1 MQSFLSVNHQIQSF
15 LHSHPREDGWKIY
28 HCCTPLVRSFF
39 LRYLLDWLQGKHP
52 EALKASAVGKEPTV
66 QELRGVEEDFQ
77 VIELDTESD
86 TQKELGS
93 EGWIGSVEIEWKGS
107 TIHFCSPFMEQCLA
121 HEPLTLIATRSNAAL
136 RHLLHGLKEYG
147 LTRERQGNREILI
160 VNGPNLPKLP
170 VSWDDVVLPSGL
182 AEEIR
187 SNVEGFFAG
196 ADNYR
201 RLDLPFR
208 RGLLFVGPPGCGKT
222 LTINALA
229 NNVKATFIG
238 ILPRSDVDD
247 QCVERAFDWA
257 AAHAPAVVV
266 LEDLD
271 KLLESRECSLAHF
284 LRTVDVLK
292 PASGIL
298 IIATSNAPEKLDSAL
313 LHRPSR
319 FDRIWKF
326 PLPRYEQRLALLR
339 KRSGTFFSEVAL
351 EQAARKSEHFSM
363 AYVQEIVVNALLSS
377 AHHGD
382 TPGDDAILKSM
393 ETLRT
398 QRKEASK
405 PGESMDEKE
414 TVGFFQSNN
423 GTR

>member
-52 EALKASAVGKEPTV
+52 ESLKASAVGKEPTV
-66 QELRGVEEDFQ
+66 QELRGAEEDFQ

-107 TIHFCSPFMEQCLA
+107 AIHFCSPFMEQCLA

-147 LTRERQGNREILI
+147 LTRERHDNREILV
-160 VNGPNLPKLP
+160 VNGPNLPKPP

-201 RLDLPFR
+201 KLGLPFR
-208 RGLLFVGPPGCGKT
+208 RGHLFVGPPGCGKT

-229 NNVKATFIG
+229 NTVKATFIG
-238 ILPRSDVDD
+238 VLPRSDVDD

-257 AAHAPAVVV
+257 VMHAPAVVV

-339 KRSGTFFSEVAL
+339 KRGGTFFSEGAQ

-377 AHHGD
+377 VHNGD
-382 TPGDDAILKSM
+382 TLGDDALLRSV

-405 PGESMDEKE
+405 PGESMDERE
-414 TVGFFQSNN
+414 SVGFYQSNN
-423 GTR
+423 GDR

>member
-1 MQSFLSVNHQIQSF
+1 MQSFLSVNQQIQSF
-15 LHSHPREDGWKIY
+15 MNSHSREDGWKIY

-52 EALKASAVGKEPTV
+52 ESLKASAVGKEPTV
-66 QELRGVEEDFQ
+66 QELRGVEGNSQ
-77 VIELDTESD
+77 AIELDTESD
-86 TQKELGS
+86 TQKDLES

-107 TIHFCSPFMEQCLA
+107 AIHFCSPFMEQCLA

-136 RHLLHGLKEYG
+136 RHLLQGLKEYG
-147 LTRERQGNREILI
+147 LMRERHDNREVLV
-160 VNGPNLPKLP
+160 VNGPNLPKQP
-170 VSWDDVVLPSGL
+170 VSWDDVILPSGL

-196 ADNYR
+196 VDNYR
-201 RLDLPFR
+201 RLGLPFR
-208 RGLLFVGPPGCGKT
+208 RGLLLTGPPGCGKT
-222 LTINALA
+222 LTISALA

-238 ILPRSDVDD
+238 VLPRSDVDD

-257 AAHAPAVVV
+257 VMHAPAVVV
-266 LEDLD
+266 IEDLD

-298 IIATSNAPEKLDSAL
+298 IIATSNAPEKLDQAL

-339 KRSGTFFSEVAL
+339 KRGGTFFSEGAM
-351 EQAARKSEHFSM
+351 EEAARKSEHFSM

-377 AHHGD
+377 AHNGD
-382 TPGDDAILKSM
+382 MPGDDAILKSVD
-393 ETLRT
+393 TLRT

-405 PGESMDEKE
+405 PGEEMDEHE
-414 TVGFFQSNN
+414 SVGFCPSSN
-423 GTR
+423 GDR

>member
-1 MQSFLSVNHQIQSF
+1 MQSFLSVNQQIQSF
-15 LHSHPREDGWKIY
+15 MNSHPREDGWKIY

-52 EALKASAVGKEPTV
+52 ESLKASAVGKEPTV
-66 QELRGVEEDFQ
+66 QELRGVEGSSQ
-77 VIELDTESD
+77 AIELDTESD
-86 TQKELGS
+86 TQKDLES

-107 TIHFCSPFMEQCLA
+107 AIHFCSPFMEQCLA
-121 HEPLTLIATRSNAAL
+121 HEPLALIATRSNAAL

-147 LTRERQGNREILI
+147 LMRERHDNREILV
-160 VNGPNLPKLP
+160 VNGPNLPKSP
-170 VSWDDVVLPSGL
+170 VSWDDVILPRGL

-196 ADNYR
+196 VDNYR
-201 RLDLPFR
+201 RLGLPFR
-208 RGLLFVGPPGCGKT
+208 RGLLLTGPPGCGKT
-222 LTINALA
+222 LTISALA

-238 ILPRSDVDD
+238 VLPRSDVDD

-257 AAHAPAVVV
+257 VMHAPAVVV

-298 IIATSNAPEKLDSAL
+298 IIATSNAPEKLDQAL

-339 KRSGTFFSEVAL
+339 KRGGTFFSEGAM
-351 EQAARKSEHFSM
+351 EEAARKSDSFSM
-363 AYVQEIVVNALLSS
+363 AYVQEIVVNTLLSS
-377 AHHGD
+377 AHNGD
-382 TPGDDAILKSM
+382 TPEDEALLKSV

-405 PGESMDEKE
+405 PGESMDERE
-414 TVGFFQSNN
+414 TVGFCQSNN
-423 GTR
+423 ENP

>member
-1 MQSFLSVNHQIQSF
+1 M
-15 LHSHPREDGWKIY
+15 
-28 HCCTPLVRSFF
+28 
-39 LRYLLDWLQGKHP
+39 
-52 EALKASAVGKEPTV
+52 
-66 QELRGVEEDFQ
+66 
-77 VIELDTESD
+77 
-86 TQKELGS
+86 
-93 EGWIGSVEIEWKGS
+93 
-107 TIHFCSPFMEQCLA
+107 
-121 HEPLTLIATRSNAAL
+121 
-136 RHLLHGLKEYG
+136 
-147 LTRERQGNREILI
+147 
-160 VNGPNLPKLP
+160 
-170 VSWDDVVLPSGL
+170 
-182 AEEIR
+182 
-187 SNVEGFFAG
+187 
-196 ADNYR
+196 
-201 RLDLPFR
+201 
-208 RGLLFVGPPGCGKT
+208 FVGPPGCGKT

-326 PLPRYEQRLALLR
+326 SLPRYEQRLALLR
-339 KRSGTFFSEVAL
+339 KRGGTFFSEVAL
-351 EQAARKSEHFSM
+351 EQTARNSEHFSM

-382 TPGDDAILKSM
+382 TPGDDALLKSM

-423 GTR
+423 GDP

>member
-1 MQSFLSVNHQIQSF
+1 M
-15 LHSHPREDGWKIY
+15 
-28 HCCTPLVRSFF
+28 
-39 LRYLLDWLQGKHP
+39 
-52 EALKASAVGKEPTV
+52 
-66 QELRGVEEDFQ
+66 
-77 VIELDTESD
+77 
-86 TQKELGS
+86 
-93 EGWIGSVEIEWKGS
+93 
-107 TIHFCSPFMEQCLA
+107 
-121 HEPLTLIATRSNAAL
+121 
-136 RHLLHGLKEYG
+136 
-147 LTRERQGNREILI
+147 RERHDNREVLV
-160 VNGPNLPKLP
+160 VNGPNLPKPP
-170 VSWDDVVLPSGL
+170 VSWDDVILPSGL

-196 ADNYR
+196 VDNYR
-201 RLDLPFR
+201 RLGLPFR
-208 RGLLFVGPPGCGKT
+208 RGLLLTGPPGCGKT
-222 LTINALA
+222 MTISALA

-238 ILPRSDVDD
+238 VLPRSDVDD

-257 AAHAPAVVV
+257 VMHAPAVVV

-298 IIATSNAPEKLDSAL
+298 IIATSNAPEKLDQAL

-339 KRSGTFFSEVAL
+339 KRGETFFSEGAM
-351 EQAARKSEHFSM
+351 EEAARKSEHFSM

-377 AHHGD
+377 AHNGD
-382 TPGDDAILKSM
+382 TPGDEALLKSV
-393 ETLRT
+393 ETLCI

-405 PGESMDEKE
+405 QGESMDEHE
-414 TVGFFQSNN
+414 TVGFSHSNN
-423 GTR
+423 GDR